1 MYCSTE
7 DTSLLDFYIMT
18 LSPSPCCSCL
28 SASVLSKKYMIYDK
42 SLEIVQTGNIS
53 HELVPL
59 DRIVPRAHSKWWPS
73 IGYFSNVIYPFSYSN
88 SSNAT
93 IIKKLC
99 KSKNLFH
106 HRVVIRKNPLQITS
120 DHFRMTTLS
129 FDEFFRR
136 GICGSFFL
144 SL

>member
-1 MYCSTE
+1 MCS
-7 DTSLLDFYIMT
+7 TSLLDFYIMT
-18 LSPSPCCSCL
+18 LSPPPCCSCL

-59 DRIVPRAHSKWWPS
+59 DRIAPRAHSKWWPS

-99 KSKNLFH
+99 KSKKL
-106 HRVVIRKNPLQITS
+106 VKLQSGHTEMITS
-120 DHFRMTTLS
+120 DLQR
-129 FDEFFRR
+129 D
-136 GICGSFFL
+136 FL
-144 SL
+144 YDHSVI